1 MFTHVVRQF
10 SCVEYVR
17 EDQHG
22 YDLLFVGTFC
32 GHVKTFLFTKRKV
45 PRTLRPEDISR
56 DLSHGGQV
64 TCLMHSSHPKLSS
77 DSPYGVL
84 YSGSTD
90 RTIKVSL
97 IIYSSHQKMYNYYV
111 TCEQH
116 YVNQV
121 WMPNAN
127 GPKLLQTLYGHE
139 GSITQITDSHDGTI
153 LSISVD
159 GTVRLW
165 KPQRGRNFLSQ
176 AFLECKTDA
185 TYLSSTCTVSIDGI
199 FVAGTCVVRM
209 KGAWLTSM
217 AVNALNSWSCYIADL
232 VRAVR

>member
-1 MFTHVVRQF
+1 
-10 SCVEYVR
+10 
-17 EDQHG
+17 
-22 YDLLFVGTFC
+22 
-32 GHVKTFLFTKRKV
+32 
-45 PRTLRPEDISR
+45 
-56 DLSHGGQV
+56 
-64 TCLMHSSHPKLSS
+64 
-77 DSPYGVL
+77 
-84 YSGSTD
+84 
-90 RTIKVSL
+90 
-97 IIYSSHQKMYNYYV
+97 
-111 TCEQH
+111 
-116 YVNQV
+116 
-121 WMPNAN
+121 MPNAN

-139 GSITQITDSHDGTI
+139 GSITQIADSHDGTI

-176 AFLECKTDA
+176 AFLECKADA

-232 VRAVR
+232 VRTVR